1 MSVLVKTKRTQKLG
15 LSLLWGMT
23 EIFLG
28 DAAPPAVPGTGWTLR

>member
-23 EIFLG
+23 EMSLG
-28 DAAPPAVPGTGWTLR
+28 DTAAPAVPGTGWTPR